1 MGGPKVLAIKILAA
15 CFFVITACFY
25 FWRADQEQMTPQEKA
40 EDDMAGTW

>member
-1 MGGPKVLAIKILAA
+1 MLAIKILAA